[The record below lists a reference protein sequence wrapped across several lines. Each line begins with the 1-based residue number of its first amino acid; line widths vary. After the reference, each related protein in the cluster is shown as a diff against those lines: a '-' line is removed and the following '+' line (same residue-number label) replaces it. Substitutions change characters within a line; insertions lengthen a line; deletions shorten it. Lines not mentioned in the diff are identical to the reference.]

1 MSRSDAVSGPGRLSL
16 VGLGPGH
23 GDHMTARARDAVA
36 ASEAVVG
43 YATYLRLI
51 RPLLAE
57 KAVVRTGMTEEVGRA
72 VTAVELAEAGRR
84 VAVVSGGDAGI
95 YGMAGLV
102 MEVLAA
108 RGWTP
113 ADPAPPWAR
122 LWTRGEGEVLE
133 VEVVPGVSALNACA
147 ALVGAPLMNDF
158 AAVSLSD
165 HLTPWPVIARRLE
178 AAGAGDFVVVLYNPA
193 SGRRTWQLA
202 EACRIL
208 RRYRDGATPV
218 ALVKSAY
225 RERQEVRTTDLD
237 HLPEAEVGMLTTVIV
252 GNSTTKALG
261 DLLVTPRGYATKY
274 ALGPGADPSVL
285 EGCSHGTV

>member
-1 MSRSDAVSGPGRLSL
+1 MSGSDADSRPGRLSL

-23 GDHMTARARDAVA
+23 GEHMTGRARDAVA
-36 ASEAVVG
+36 ASETVVG
-43 YATYLRLI
+43 YASYLRLI
-51 RPLLAE
+51 RPLLAG

-72 VTAVELAEAGRR
+72 VAAVELAEAGRR
-84 VAVVSGGDAGI
+84 VAVISGGDAGI

-122 LWTRGEGEVLE
+122 SWTRSEGEVLE

-237 HLPEAEVGMLTTVIV
+237 HLPEAEIGMLTTVIV

-261 DLLVTPRGYATKY
+261 DLLVTPRGYAAKY
-274 ALGPGADPSVL
+274 ELGPGAGAL
-285 EGCSHGTV
+285 REGCSDGTV

>member
-1 MSRSDAVSGPGRLSL
+1 MTRSEATPGRLCL

-23 GDHMTARARDAVA
+23 GEHMTGRARDAVA
-36 ASEAVVG
+36 ASEVVVG
-43 YATYLRLI
+43 YTTYLRLI
-51 RPLLAE
+51 RPLVE
-57 KAVVRTGMTEEVGRA
+57 GKAVVQTGMTEEVGRA

-102 MEVLAA
+102 MEVLAE

-113 ADPAPPWAR
+113 ADARPPWAR
-122 LWTRGEGEVLE
+122 LWTRPGGGDLE

-165 HLTPWPVIARRLE
+165 HLTPWEVIARRLE
-178 AAGAGDFVVVLYNPA
+178 AAGAGDFVTVLYNPS

-218 ALVKSAY
+218 AIVKSAY
-225 RERQEVRTTDLD
+225 RDRQEIRLSDLD
-237 HLPEAEVGMLTTVIV
+237 HLPKAEIGMLTTVIV

-261 DLLVTPRGYATKY
+261 DLLVTPRGYAAKY
-274 ALGPGADPSVL
+274 ALGSGAGHSAR
-285 EGCSHGTV
+285 EGCSDGTV